1 MNRRTFLGVTTPWVL
16 LANGAVGLPLLV
28 GKAAAARDVQALI
41 RRADEIMRGETS
53 AAVMSMRIK
62 TKSFERSYEMV
73 SWGDQRGDVDKALIK
88 ILGPA
93 SFRGFGTLKIG
104 NQLKLYDPKTNHVQ
118 VVGQS
123 LLGSSWMGS
132 HFSNDDLV
140 KETTL
145 ADDYTISLLS
155 ERTGDT
161 PFGSAAFFTVAL
173 FPKPTAP
180 VAWGRI
186 EYELWDNEKGT
197 VPISAK
203 YFRRRDD
210 KSPSRTMAFSEV
222 KKMAGRLV
230 PAEMEMRVADKP
242 GEYTKIT
249 YRQLKLNADIPGSKF
264 TEAELKR

>member
-1 MNRRTFLGVTTPWVL
+1 MIRRTFLGNAALASVL
-16 LANGAVGLPLLV
+16 VSPVLGALLLSEE
-28 GKAAAARDVQALI
+28 AEAARDVKSLI
-41 RRADEIMRGETS
+41 RRADEIMRGDTS

-73 SWGDQRGDVDKALIK
+73 SWGDQRGGGDKALIK

-145 ADDYTISLLS
+145 ADDYSFELLKQRNDQS
-155 ERTGDT
+155 
-161 PFGSAAFFTVAL
+161 PFGPATFYTVAL
-173 FPKPTAP
+173 YPKPTAP

-197 VPISAK
+197 VPTSAS
-203 YFRRRDD
+203 YFKRRVD
-210 KSPSRTMAFSEV
+210 KSPSRTMVFSDV

-230 PAEMEMRVADKP
+230 PAVMEMRVADKP
-242 GEYTKIT
+242 GEYTRIIYQK
-249 YRQLKLNADIPGSKF
+249 LKLNVDIPASKF
-264 TEAELKR
+264 TETELRR

>member
-1 MNRRTFLGVTTPWVL
+1 MKRRAFFGRVTLGALLLSGAAVL
-16 LANGAVGLPLLV
+16 LIPSSAVG
-28 GKAAAARDVQALI
+28 ARDVKDLI

-53 AAVMSMRIK
+53 AAVMTMRIK

-73 SWGDQRGDVDKALIK
+73 SWGDQRGGTDKALIK

-104 NQLKLYDPKTNHVQ
+104 SQLKLYDPKTNHVQ

-123 LLGSSWMGS
+123 LLGSAWMGS

-145 ADDYTISLLS
+145 ADDYTVELLG
-155 ERTGDT
+155 EKTGDS
-161 PFGSAAFFTVAL
+161 PFGRATFFTVAL
-173 FPKPTAP
+173 YPKPTAP

-197 VPISAK
+197 VPTFAK

-210 KSPSRTMAFSEV
+210 KSPSRTMTFSNV
-222 KKMAGRLV
+222 KEMAGRLV
-230 PAEMEMRVADKP
+230 PADMEMRVADKP
-242 GEYTKIT
+242 GEYTKVT
-249 YRQLKLNADIPGSKF
+249 YRTLKLNTDIPASKF
-264 TEAELKR
+264 TEAELRR

>member
-1 MNRRTFLGVTTPWVL
+1 MKRREFIGDGAIGALGL
-16 LANGAVGLPLLV
+16 SSFGAVIGASPTV
-28 GKAAAARDVQALI
+28 WASSEVQDLI
-41 RRADEIMRGETS
+41 RRADEIMRGDTS
-53 AAVMSMRIK
+53 AAVMSMKIK

-73 SWGDQRGDVDKALIK
+73 SWGDQRKGDKALIK

-104 NQLKLYDPKTNHVQ
+104 SQLKLYDPKTNHVQ

-145 ADDYTISLLS
+145 ADDYTFKLIHKKSGAS
-155 ERTGDT
+155 PQGPATYYK
-161 PFGSAAFFTVAL
+161 VAL

-186 EYELWDNEKGT
+186 EYDLWNNKRGT
-197 VPISAK
+197 VPVAAH
-203 YFRRRDD
+203 YFKRRGD
-210 KSPSRTMAFSEV
+210 KKASRTMEFSDV
-222 KKMAGRLV
+222 KSMSGRLV
-230 PAEMEMRVADKP
+230 PAVMTMRVADKP
-242 GEYTKIT
+242 GEYTKVI
-249 YRQLKLNADIPGSKF
+249 YRKLKLDIDIPSSKF
-264 TEAELKR
+264 TEAELRR

>member
-1 MNRRTFLGVTTPWVL
+1 MKRRAFFGVTTLGAL
-16 LANGAVGLPLLV
+16 LLCGTAFLLV
-28 GKAAAARDVQALI
+28 PSSASGARDVKDLI

-53 AAVMSMRIK
+53 AAVMTMRIK

-73 SWGDQRGDVDKALIK
+73 SWGDQRGGADKALIK

-104 NQLKLYDPKTNHVQ
+104 SQLKLYDPKTNHVQ

-145 ADDYTISLLS
+145 ADDYTVELLG
-155 ERTGDT
+155 ERSGDS
-161 PFGSAAFFTVAL
+161 PFGRATFVTVAL

-186 EYELWDNEKGT
+186 EYELWDNDKGT
-197 VPISAK
+197 VPTFAK

-210 KSPSRTMAFSEV
+210 KSPSRTMVFSDV
-222 KKMAGRLV
+222 KEMAGRLV
-230 PAEMEMRVADKP
+230 PADMEMRLADKP
-242 GEYTKIT
+242 GEYTKVT
-249 YRQLKLNADIPGSKF
+249 YRQLKLNADIPAAKF
-264 TEAELKR
+264 TEAELRR

>member
-1 MNRRTFLGVTTPWVL
+1 MKRREFVG
-16 LANGAVGLPLLV
+16 AGAVGALSLGSFAGVFLSPET
-28 GKAAAARDVQALI
+28 AQADEVTDLI
-41 RRADEIMRGETS
+41 RKADEIMRGETS
-53 AAVMSMRIK
+53 AAVMSMKIK

-73 SWGDQRGDVDKALIK
+73 SWGDERGKADKALIK

-104 NQLKLYDPKTNHVQ
+104 AQLKLYDPKTNHVQ

-145 ADDYTISLLS
+145 ADHYTLKLLKKTS
-155 ERTGDT
+155 GKSSSGPAT
-161 PFGSAAFFTVAL
+161 FYTVAL

-186 EYELWDNEKGT
+186 EYELWHNKAGT
-197 VPISAK
+197 VPVSAA
-203 YFRRRDD
+203 YFKRRGD
-210 KSPSRTMAFSEV
+210 KKASRTMQFSSV

-230 PAEMEMRVADKP
+230 PAVMTMRVADKP
-242 GEYTKIT
+242 GEYTKIE
-249 YRQLKLNADIPGSKF
+249 YRKLKLDVDIPASKF
-264 TEAELKR
+264 TEAELRR

>member
-1 MNRRTFLGVTTPWVL
+1 MKRRAFLGATAL
-16 LANGAVGLPLLV
+16 GAVLASGGASFLILPS
-28 GKAAAARDVQALI
+28 GAAAARDVKDLI

-145 ADDYTISLLS
+145 ADDYTVELLG
-155 ERTGDT
+155 ERSGDT
-161 PFGSAAFFTVAL
+161 PFGAATFFTVAL
-173 FPKPTAP
+173 YPKPTAP

-197 VPISAK
+197 VPTFAK
-203 YFRRRDD
+203 YFKRRDD
-210 KSPSRTMAFSEV
+210 KSPARTMLFSDV

-230 PAEMEMRVADKP
+230 PADMEMRVADKP